1 MKYLKGAT
9 EAILVTLS
17 EAQKNC
23 DKAHFRTRCLA
34 IELSYRG
41 KSAEYIADLIKVRR
55 ETVYIWL
62 NRWESSG
69 LAGLMIAHGR
79 GLKAKLDSLIV
90 EPQQESIELI
100 KKK

>member
-1 MKYLKGAT
+1 MKHLKGAT

-23 DKAHFRTRCLA
+23 TKAHFRTRCLA

-41 KSAEYIADLIKVRR
+41 KSPEYIADLIKIRR

-69 LAGLMIAHGR
+69 LAGLQIVRGR
-79 GLKAKLDSLIV
+79 GLKAKLDSLLF
-90 EPQQESIELI
+90 EPQKESIDLI